1 MSRNSKPSS
10 IGRPLLFPYF
20 LLVGALY
27 YWLVPNLNPSYGA
40 GVLTWFITLA
50 GLYLASSP
58 IEMGNRTARRA
69 SATVPPMALRDGT
82 GLARAYAVVNMRSF
96 NIVATGETLQA
107 AIRLYHQIL
116 EHSC

>member
-10 IGRPLLFPYF
+10 IGRPLLFPFF

-50 GLYLASSP
+50 GL
-58 IEMGNRTARRA
+58 
-69 SATVPPMALRDGT
+69 
-82 GLARAYAVVNMRSF
+82 
-96 NIVATGETLQA
+96 
-107 AIRLYHQIL
+107 
-116 EHSC
+116 